1 MIMVDADE
9 SVSVSVPAL
18 AALAVEYWRLVSW
31 LNAANAASSGP
42 ARHAVRKLGDF
53 LKANDLEVEAMEGK
67 TFDPGMAVVVVDT
80 LEDDQLEDGKAVI
93 EETVSPMVLWKGKV
107 VKNAEVVTRVG
118 KR

>member
-1 MIMVDADE
+1 MVDADE

-31 LNAANAASSGP
+31 LNVNSTQSTGP

-53 LKANDLEVEAMEGK
+53 LKTNEVEIETMDGK

-80 LEDDQLEDGKAVI
+80 VEDPGMEEGKAVI
-93 EETVSPMVLWKGKV
+93 HETVSPMVLWRGKV
-107 VKNAEVVTRVG
+107 AKSAEVVTRVG